1 MPPTPPSLGHNAIM
15 LGLLEVVMLNV
26 GQSAM
31 GRVHAIRDRWFKAT
45 LWHSTS
51 THVCFL
57 NHDPSQCVILCSR
70 LDFGC
75 PVPLIDY
82 QCELNAWLGGL
93 VGERDLESFNMASTL
108 RTFPGFDI
116 SLRFHHS
123 MGFPVAQHVQKMMA
137 LGTLAGV
144 PDVLGQ
150 ELLLLQTRY
159 CTSNKWLTPQKH
171 A

>member
-1 MPPTPPSLGHNAIM
+1 M
-15 LGLLEVVMLNV
+15 
-26 GQSAM
+26 
-31 GRVHAIRDRWFKAT
+31 
-45 LWHSTS
+45 
-51 THVCFL
+51 
-57 NHDPSQCVILCSR
+57 
-70 LDFGC
+70 
-75 PVPLIDY
+75 
-82 QCELNAWLGGL
+82 NAWLGGL

-150 ELLLLQTRY
+150 ELILLQTRY
-159 CTSNKWLTPQKH
+159 LFWAGLDPP
-171 A
+171 